1 MTNLLQIKTYASVLV
16 ETLCE
21 LKVDSIFGYPGA
33 SVLSIYNELSKV
45 HEIKH
50 YLVRHEQA
58 AVHAAEGYARASG
71 KTGVVLVTSGPGFTN
86 TITGI
91 ANAYADS
98 TPLVILAGDVSTA
111 NKQGKIFQ
119 NVDITSITKSC
130 SKKIFNL
137 TDSDDIASV
146 IKEAFKEASTGVK
159 GPVVVILPRNILE
172 NEYTNNKPQT
182 TPQPEIHTQDFSK
195 EIEELILSKKAD
207 MVIGDRLSSTYFEEN
222 KRRFH
227 NSGNKLVR
235 KLINTIFNSDISD
248 IMTGMRGFSY
258 EFVKSFPISSKEFE
272 IETEMTIFALN
283 HNFLIK
289 ELPIEYRDRMDG
301 SESKLNT
308 FSDGYKVISLL
319 FGLFRDIR
327 PLFFFS
333 LVTLVLLIIA
343 GLYFFPILI
352 DFYRTGFVEKVPTLI
367 TVGVVAIVAVI
378 IFFTGVVLHVIRKQ
392 HDENFEHHLNL
403 IAQNKK
409 R

>member
-1 MTNLLQIKTYASVLV
+1 MKTAVLIP
-16 ETLCE
+16 C
-21 LKVDSIFGYPGA
+21 
-33 SVLSIYNELSKV
+33 YNEELT
-45 HEIKH
+45 IK
-50 YLVRHEQA
+50 
-58 AVHAAEGYARASG
+58 
-71 KTGVVLVTSGPGFTN
+71 K
-86 TITGI
+86 
-91 ANAYADS
+91 
-98 TPLVILAGDVSTA
+98 VILDFKKALPKADIYVYDNNSTDNSYEIA
-111 NKQGKIFQ
+111 KDTGAIVKREYRQGKG
-119 NVDITSITKSC
+119 NVVRSMFRDIDADCYI
-130 SKKIFNL
+130 L
-137 TDSDDIASV
+137 VDGDDTYPA
-146 IKEAFKEASTGVK
+146 EA
-159 GPVVVILPRNILE
+159 
-172 NEYTNNKPQT
+172 
-182 TPQPEIHTQDFSK
+182 SK

-327 PLFFFS
+327 PLFYFS

-343 GLYFFPILI
+343 GMYFFPILI

>member
-1 MTNLLQIKTYASVLV
+1 MKTAVLIP
-16 ETLCE
+16 C
-21 LKVDSIFGYPGA
+21 
-33 SVLSIYNELSKV
+33 YNEELT
-45 HEIKH
+45 IK
-50 YLVRHEQA
+50 
-58 AVHAAEGYARASG
+58 
-71 KTGVVLVTSGPGFTN
+71 K
-86 TITGI
+86 
-91 ANAYADS
+91 
-98 TPLVILAGDVSTA
+98 VILDFKKALPKADIYVYDNNSTDNSYEIA
-111 NKQGKIFQ
+111 KDTGAIVKREYRQGKG
-119 NVDITSITKSC
+119 NVVRSMFRDIDVDCYI
-130 SKKIFNL
+130 L
-137 TDSDDIASV
+137 VDGDDTYPA
-146 IKEAFKEASTGVK
+146 EA
-159 GPVVVILPRNILE
+159 
-172 NEYTNNKPQT
+172 
-182 TPQPEIHTQDFSK
+182 SK

-235 KLINTIFNSDISD
+235 KLINTIFKSDISD

>member
-1 MTNLLQIKTYASVLV
+1 MFRDIDADCYILVDGDDTY
-16 ETLCE
+16 
-21 LKVDSIFGYPGA
+21 P
-33 SVLSIYNELSKV
+33 
-45 HEIKH
+45 
-50 YLVRHEQA
+50 
-58 AVHAAEGYARASG
+58 AEA
-71 KTGVVLVTSGPGFTN
+71 
-86 TITGI
+86 
-91 ANAYADS
+91 
-98 TPLVILAGDVSTA
+98 
-111 NKQGKIFQ
+111 
-119 NVDITSITKSC
+119 
-130 SKKIFNL
+130 
-137 TDSDDIASV
+137 
-146 IKEAFKEASTGVK
+146 
-159 GPVVVILPRNILE
+159 
-172 NEYTNNKPQT
+172 
-182 TPQPEIHTQDFSK
+182 SK

-333 LVTLVLLIIA
+333 LVTLVLFNNSWSVL
-343 GLYFFPILI
+343 FP
-352 DFYRTGFVEKVPTLI
+352 DF
-367 TVGVVAIVAVI
+367 
-378 IFFTGVVLHVIRKQ
+378 
-392 HDENFEHHLNL
+392 N
-403 IAQNKK
+403 
-409 R
+409 

>member
-1 MTNLLQIKTYASVLV
+1 MKTAVLIP
-16 ETLCE
+16 C
-21 LKVDSIFGYPGA
+21 
-33 SVLSIYNELSKV
+33 YNEELT
-45 HEIKH
+45 IK
-50 YLVRHEQA
+50 
-58 AVHAAEGYARASG
+58 
-71 KTGVVLVTSGPGFTN
+71 K
-86 TITGI
+86 
-91 ANAYADS
+91 
-98 TPLVILAGDVSTA
+98 VILDFKKALPKADIYVYDNNSTDNSYEIA
-111 NKQGKIFQ
+111 KDTGAIVKREYRQGKG
-119 NVDITSITKSC
+119 NVVRSMFRDIDADCYI
-130 SKKIFNL
+130 L
-137 TDSDDIASV
+137 VDGDDTYPA
-146 IKEAFKEASTGVK
+146 EA
-159 GPVVVILPRNILE
+159 
-172 NEYTNNKPQT
+172 
-182 TPQPEIHTQDFSK
+182 SK

-352 DFYRTGFVEKVPTLI
+352 DFYRIGFVEKVPTLI

>member
-1 MTNLLQIKTYASVLV
+1 MKTAVLIP
-16 ETLCE
+16 C
-21 LKVDSIFGYPGA
+21 
-33 SVLSIYNELSKV
+33 YNEELT
-45 HEIKH
+45 IK
-50 YLVRHEQA
+50 
-58 AVHAAEGYARASG
+58 
-71 KTGVVLVTSGPGFTN
+71 K
-86 TITGI
+86 
-91 ANAYADS
+91 
-98 TPLVILAGDVSTA
+98 VILDFKKALPKADIYVYDNNSTDNSYEIA
-111 NKQGKIFQ
+111 KDTGAIVKREYRQGKG
-119 NVDITSITKSC
+119 NVVRSMFRDIDADCYI
-130 SKKIFNL
+130 L
-137 TDSDDIASV
+137 VDGDDTYPA
-146 IKEAFKEASTGVK
+146 EA
-159 GPVVVILPRNILE
+159 
-172 NEYTNNKPQT
+172 
-182 TPQPEIHTQDFSK
+182 SK

-248 IMTGMRGFSY
+248 IMTGMRGLSY

>member
-1 MTNLLQIKTYASVLV
+1 MKTAVLIP
-16 ETLCE
+16 C
-21 LKVDSIFGYPGA
+21 
-33 SVLSIYNELSKV
+33 YNEELT
-45 HEIKH
+45 IK
-50 YLVRHEQA
+50 
-58 AVHAAEGYARASG
+58 
-71 KTGVVLVTSGPGFTN
+71 K
-86 TITGI
+86 
-91 ANAYADS
+91 
-98 TPLVILAGDVSTA
+98 VILDFKKTLPKADIYVYDNNSTDNSYEIA
-111 NKQGKIFQ
+111 KDTGAIVKREYRQGKG
-119 NVDITSITKSC
+119 NVVRSMFRDIDADCYI
-130 SKKIFNL
+130 L
-137 TDSDDIASV
+137 VDGDDTYPA
-146 IKEAFKEASTGVK
+146 EA
-159 GPVVVILPRNILE
+159 
-172 NEYTNNKPQT
+172 
-182 TPQPEIHTQDFSK
+182 SK

-235 KLINTIFNSDISD
+235 KLISTIFKSDISD

-378 IFFTGVVLHVIRKQ
+378 IFSQVLFCMLL
-392 HDENFEHHLNL
+392 ENSMMKTLN
-403 IAQNKK
+403 II
-409 R
+409 